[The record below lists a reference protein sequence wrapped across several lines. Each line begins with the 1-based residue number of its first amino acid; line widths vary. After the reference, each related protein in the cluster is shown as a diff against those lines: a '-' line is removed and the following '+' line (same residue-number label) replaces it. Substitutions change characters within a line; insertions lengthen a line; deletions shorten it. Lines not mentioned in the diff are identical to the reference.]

1 MKNSR
6 LTPRIFFIFN
16 NQKSSCE
23 HIMKQKDE
31 EREGKHADC
40 FNFYLDG
47 AERNKPL
54 SCALF

>member
-31 EREGKHADC
+31 EREGKTC
-40 FNFYLDG
+40 
-47 AERNKPL
+47 R
-54 SCALF
+54 LFQLLLGRSRKK